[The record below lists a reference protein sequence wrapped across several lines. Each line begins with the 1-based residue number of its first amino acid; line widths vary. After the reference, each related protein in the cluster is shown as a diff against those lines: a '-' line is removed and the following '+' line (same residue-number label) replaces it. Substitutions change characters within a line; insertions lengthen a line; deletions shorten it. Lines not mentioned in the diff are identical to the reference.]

1 MKRGLSAWARFA
13 ALCVA
18 WMTALSAAAA
28 DSPPLLPTQTVT
40 VDRFGDVAL
49 YMPTGEPREVVLFLS
64 GDGGWNLGVL
74 DMAQRLLDKGAMVA
88 GIDIR
93 HYMAQLEAQSESCV
107 SPPDD
112 LENLSR
118 YLQAKVGIT
127 HYLQPMLAGYSSG
140 ATLIYATLAAAPE
153 ELFKGGLSLGFCPDL
168 DLKKPLC
175 KGSGVEFSSRR
186 TSKGVLKGVNF
197 LPAKKLNG
205 RWITLQ
211 GGVDQ
216 VCPAKATQSFIAKVP
231 GAQLVMLPA
240 VGHGYSV
247 KKNWVDQFDRAFDDI
262 ATGAASADEAML
274 SSGVA
279 DLPLTEVKSIGT
291 AYPRWF
297 AVFLSGDG
305 GWVGLDRGVAGEL
318 AKRGIPV
325 VGWDSLKYFWSPRT
339 PQSAAQD
346 LERVLRHYSQRWGKS
361 QALLIGYSQG
371 ADTLPFMVNRLSATT
386 RDMVGFTTLL
396 ALSEPAYFEFH
407 VSHWLGNPEGGL
419 PILPELAT
427 WSTRPYVCL
436 YGAKESDSLCPQL
449 SDGGHALQMPGG
461 HHFGGGYSQIADQ
474 VLRRLPT
481 DGAGVETGR

>member
-1 MKRGLSAWARFA
+1 
-13 ALCVA
+13 
-18 WMTALSAAAA
+18 MTASGRRLVRVAAVFLLSFTAVAAVA
-28 DSPPLLPTQTVT
+28 DSPPLQPTQTVT
-40 VDRFGDVAL
+40 LGRFGDVAL
-49 YMPTGEPREVVLFLS
+49 YMPAGEPREVVLFLS
-64 GDGGWNLGVL
+64 GDGGWNLGVI
-74 DMAQRLLDKGAMVA
+74 DMAQRLVDKGALVA
-88 GIDIR
+88 GIDMR
-93 HYMAQLEAQSESCV
+93 HYMAQIEAASAKCV
-107 SPPDD
+107 STPGD

-140 ATLIYATLAAAPE
+140 ATLIYATLASAPE
-153 ELFKGGLSLGFCPDL
+153 DLFKGALSLGFCPDL

-175 KGSGVEFSSRR
+175 KGSGVEFVSRR
-186 TSKGVLKGVNF
+186 NAKGVLKGVSF
-197 LPAKKLNG
+197 LPAKSLSG

-216 VCPAKATQSFIAKVP
+216 VCPARATQTFIAKVP
-231 GAQLVMLPA
+231 GAQIVMLPT

-247 KKNWVDQFDRAFDDI
+247 KKNWVDQFEHAFDEI
-262 ATGAASADEAML
+262 ASGAASSGGAAL
-274 SSGVA
+274 SSGIN
-279 DLPLTEVKSIGT
+279 DLPLTEVMSSGS
-291 AYPRWF
+291 AYPQWF

-346 LERVLRHYSQRWGKS
+346 LERVLRHYSQAWGKS
-361 QALLIGYSQG
+361 QALLVGYSQG
-371 ADTLPFMVNRLSATT
+371 ADTLPFMVNRLSPTT

-407 VSHWLGNPEGGL
+407 VTHWLGNPEGGL
-419 PILPELAT
+419 PILPELT
-427 WSTRPYVCL
+427 HWSSRPYVCL
-436 YGAKESDSLCPQL
+436 YGAEESDSLCPQL
-449 SDGGHALQMPGG
+449 SAGGHALQMPGG

-474 VLRRLPT
+474 VLRRLP
-481 DGAGVETGR
+481 AYGVGMETGR